1 MRRMLKMFS
10 KKVFILTIL
19 FFLIVIFNALFIVK
33 QTEQALILQFGDPIR
48 IIKEPGLKIKIPLI
62 QNAIFY
68 DTRVLDFDAEVE
80 EVILSDQK
88 RLLVDA
94 FIRYRIVDPLKFYQ
108 SVGNERN
115 FKARIGGILSGSL
128 RRVLGSDPLEVVLS
142 VNRSELMKK
151 IQGEIGNDATDFGV
165 EMVDVRIKRAD
176 LPKANSEAIFGRM
189 RAEREKEARQFRAE
203 GSEESQIIKSK
214 AEKERTIIIAEAN
227 KKSQTIKG
235 EGDGEAVKIYAK
247 AFNKD
252 KEFFAFYR
260 SMEAYKKAFN
270 EGEDDPILILSPD
283 SDFFKYFNNKSGK

>member
-1 MRRMLKMFS
+1 MFS

-19 FFLIVIFNALFIVK
+19 FLLLVIFNALFIVK
-33 QTEQALILQFGDPIR
+33 QTEQALVLQFGDPIR
-48 IIKEPGLKIKIPLI
+48 VIKEPGLKIKIPLI

-88 RLLVDA
+88 RLLMDA
-94 FIRYRIVDPLKFYQ
+94 FIRYQIVDPLKFYQ
-108 SVGNERN
+108 SVSNEN
-115 FKARIGGILSGSL
+115 GFKARVGGILSGSL

-142 VNRSELMKK
+142 AKRSELMEK
-151 IQGEIGNDATDFGV
+151 IQGELDKESVNFGV
-165 EMVDVRIKRAD
+165 KMIDVRIKRAD
-176 LPKANSEAIFGRM
+176 LPKANSEAIFARM

-214 AEKERTIIIAEAN
+214 AEKERTVIIAEAN
-227 KKSQTIKG
+227 KKSQTIRG
-235 EGDGEAVKIYAK
+235 EGDGESVKIYAK

-260 SMEAYKKAFN
+260 SMEAYKKAFQD
-270 EGEDDPILILSPD
+270 GEDDPTLILSPD
-283 SDFFKYFNNKSGK
+283 SDFFKYFDHKSGK

>member
-1 MRRMLKMFS
+1 MKVGKILLAIIIAIGALAFFS
-10 KKVFILTIL
+10 I
-19 FFLIVIFNALFIVK
+19 FFVKEINQAIV
-33 QTEQALILQFGDPIR
+33 LQFGDPIR
-48 IIKEPGLKIKIPLI
+48 IIKKPGLKIKIPLI

-94 FIRYRIVDPLKFYQ
+94 FIRYKIIDPLKFYQ
-108 SVGNERN
+108 AVINEN
-115 FKARIGGILSGSL
+115 GFKARVGGILSGSL

-142 VNRSELMKK
+142 KNRSGLMEK
-151 IQGEIGNDATDFGV
+151 IQEEIDKEAVNFGV
-165 EMVDVRIKRAD
+165 KMIDVRIKRAD

-203 GSEESQIIKSK
+203 GAEESQKIKARAEKNKVIIVAEAKKKSQIIK
-214 AEKERTIIIAEAN
+214 
-227 KKSQTIKG
+227 G
-235 EGDGEAVKIYAK
+235 LGDEEAVRIYAN

-260 SMEAYKKAFN
+260 SMEAYKQAFL
-270 EGEDDPILILSPD
+270 EGEDDPTLILSPD